1 MTLTA
6 DLAGHDAA
14 YLALAARASEPY
26 DAFVY
31 ADLAQAAQVHAALHA
46 ADAGDAARSFGRL
59 WLDGTT
65 ALGMIACVPGRA
77 LTRTRIRA
85 ALALRKA
92 GLLADPAAV
101 RRTQLAGQAL
111 ARPDDDAYYLARI
124 AVDERGRGRGLGAAL
139 VAAFEAE
146 ARNAGARSL
155 VLEVSPAHAAAI
167 RLYQRA
173 GFTIVDTRQAHDEPS
188 QRTLI
193 YHHMAKTLDGGRR

>member
-6 DLAGHDAA
+6 DLTGHDAA

-31 ADLAQAAQVHAALHA
+31 TDLAQAARVHAALHT

-59 WLDGTT
+59 WLDGAT
-65 ALGMIACVPGRA
+65 ALGMIACVSGGA
-77 LTRTRIRA
+77 LTRSRIRA

-92 GLLADPAAV
+92 GLLADPATL

-111 ARPDDDAYYLARI
+111 ARPADDAYYLARI
-124 AVDERGRGRGLGAAL
+124 AVDERARGHGVGAEL

-146 ARNAGARSL
+146 ARSAGARSL
-155 VLEVSPAHAAAI
+155 VLEVSPAHAAAV

-173 GFTIVDTRQAHDEPS
+173 GFTVVNTRQVHDEPS

-193 YHHMAKTLDGGRR
+193 YHHMAKTLDGGRS

>member
-65 ALGMIACVPGRA
+65 ALGMIACVPGAA
-77 LTRTRIRA
+77 LTRIRA
-85 ALALRKA
+85 AVRGGRSGSSTRRRLDTYACRLAMAR
-92 GLLADPAAV
+92 GGGSPRQRSSIMRSTETTSPRLASSSASTP
-101 RRTQLAGQAL
+101 RW
-111 ARPDDDAYYLARI
+111 
-124 AVDERGRGRGLGAAL
+124 RGPP
-139 VAAFEAE
+139 
-146 ARNAGARSL
+146 RS
-155 VLEVSPAHAAAI
+155 AAAPFTSACI
-167 RLYQRA
+167 GPSTLIQ
-173 GFTIVDTRQAHDEPS
+173 TIVA
-188 QRTLI
+188 I
-193 YHHMAKTLDGGRR
+193 VGRPRASG